1 MISCTAASGLAVS
14 DSRQIDLACHALEAL
29 HRLVAAEGGG
39 TGITT
44 AVLQAAIDRCAAPV
58 MVLDEGARIVLVNG
72 LAARLVGYSTRELQ
86 QLTMWDVTHAA
97 YQAHFDML
105 WREFLRAGRQ
115 RGRYG
120 LAHRDG
126 SLVEV
131 TYCGEVKAPARLATV
146 ALHRL
151 ARGV

>member
-1 MISCTAASGLAVS
+1 VS

-72 LAARLVGYSTRELQ
+72 LAAR
-86 QLTMWDVTHAA
+86 LTMWDVTHAA

>member
-1 MISCTAASGLAVS
+1 MVHGPGVAVS
-14 DSRQIDLACHALEAL
+14 QSRQIDRACLALETL
-29 HRLVAAEGGG
+29 HRLVASEGQGKP
-39 TGITT
+39 IT
-44 AVLQAAIDRCAAPV
+44 ARVLQAAIDRCTTPM
-58 MVLDEGARIVLVNG
+58 MVLDAGARIVLVNG

-86 QLTMWDVTHAA
+86 QLTMWDVTHAS
-97 YQAHFDML
+97 YQSDFEVL

-131 TYCGEVKAPARLATV
+131 TYCGEVKAPTRLATV
-146 ALHRL
+146 ALHPL
-151 ARGV
+151 S